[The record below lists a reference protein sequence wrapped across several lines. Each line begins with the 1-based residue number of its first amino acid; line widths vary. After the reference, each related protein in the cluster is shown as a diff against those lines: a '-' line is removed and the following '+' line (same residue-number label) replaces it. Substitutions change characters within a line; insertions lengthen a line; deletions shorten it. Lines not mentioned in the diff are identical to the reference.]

1 MRVKIAYPIL
11 KELVDNWDNN
21 QFLVDDEIVE
31 NWREKHQITIN
42 DLQMFK
48 EDLNIKNNSELILY
62 LITLFT

>member
-1 MRVKIAYPIL
+1 MKVTIAYPIL
-11 KELVDNWDNN
+11 KELVDDWNN
-21 QFLVDDEIVE
+21 TQFLVDDEIVE